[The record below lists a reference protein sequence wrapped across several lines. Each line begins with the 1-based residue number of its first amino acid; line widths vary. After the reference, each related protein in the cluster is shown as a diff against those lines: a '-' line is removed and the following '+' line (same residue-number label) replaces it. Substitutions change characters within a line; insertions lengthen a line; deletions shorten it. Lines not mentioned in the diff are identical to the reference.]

1 MGRQIIRENPIFAKP
16 HEQKT
21 FELSKKIWGSEANAN
36 GVDDEGKSSQR
47 KQRKK
52 PEITEKKEKVIA
64 NRELKVDPDDFWIKY
79 PCLNESLKMVSSSS
93 GSDRVICSMKQFLPM
108 IGSSQAME
116 LEKKWEKL
124 QVEEMKLF
132 LHKSELIQEQAKL
145 VVDLIKSS
153 LK

>member
-64 NRELKVDPDDFWIKY
+64 NRELKVDPDD
-79 PCLNESLKMVSSSS
+79 
-93 GSDRVICSMKQFLPM
+93 
-108 IGSSQAME
+108 
-116 LEKKWEKL
+116 
-124 QVEEMKLF
+124 
-132 LHKSELIQEQAKL
+132 
-145 VVDLIKSS
+145 
-153 LK
+153 

>member
-1 MGRQIIRENPIFAKP
+1 
-16 HEQKT
+16 
-21 FELSKKIWGSEANAN
+21 
-36 GVDDEGKSSQR
+36 
-47 KQRKK
+47 
-52 PEITEKKEKVIA
+52 
-64 NRELKVDPDDFWIKY
+64 
-79 PCLNESLKMVSSSS
+79 MVSSSS